1 MVKNHKLIAAAL
13 ALLSPF
19 ALGAGNDLRIEQRL
33 PDNSQWIQ
41 RLVSSPPT
49 GTGAILGYS
58 PTTAQPF
65 FFSVGKGL
73 TLSSGALIALPP
85 SWADVSGKPELA
97 SVATSGNY
105 ADLSGKPS
113 IPAPQVRSDW
123 QASEG
128 VSSIANKPVLSTVA
142 TSGAYADLTG
152 KPSTFAPAPHTH
164 AASDVTS
171 GVLALARIPQLPIG
185 SVSGLQSA
193 LDGKMGVLSGTSA
206 QYLRGDGSLASFPAI
221 PAAQVNSDWNS
232 ASGAAQILNKP
243 ALSAVATS
251 GAYADLSGRP
261 SIPAAQVNSDWN
273 STSGASQILN
283 KPSSF
288 APSPHTHAIADVTG
302 LQASLNGKLNTP
314 TGSQSQYVRG
324 DGSLAELPTSPAP
337 TFGATPARA
346 LNTAFQVSPT
356 RNAHVAYGVDVTVTA
371 LLVGG
376 SRGTVTLQYA
386 DNAAMTANVVTVLS
400 GTSSVGGVLN
410 VSAIQTV
417 VLTGWIPAGKYVRI
431 VTANTAGT
439 PTFAYNSGT
448 EALF

>member
-13 ALLSPF
+13 ALLSPL

-41 RLVSSPPT
+41 RLVTSPPT

-73 TLSSGALIALPP
+73 TLSSGTLIALSP

-97 SVATSGNY
+97 SVATSGSY

-128 VSSIANKPVLSTVA
+128 VSSIANKPALSMVA

-221 PAAQVNSDWNS
+221 PGAQVS
-232 ASGAAQILNKP
+232 
-243 ALSAVATS
+243 
-251 GAYADLSGRP
+251 
-261 SIPAAQVNSDWN
+261 SDWN
-273 STSGASQILN
+273 STSGVSQILN

-288 APSPHTHAIADVTG
+288 TPSPHTHAIADVTG

-337 TFGATPARA
+337 TFGSTPVRA

-371 LLVGG
+371 LLLGG